1 MIKRVILGSGVA
13 FVLALVFFGRD
24 ALSYVRTS
32 IGCVKESVHN
42 SVPIEFQL
50 ERARRMIKDLE
61 PEVRKNMHLIAKEE
75 VEVEKLQKHVSDLD
89 ARLEKEEAELK
100 KLHADVKSGK
110 TSFEYGGR
118 KYSAEQVRA
127 DLASR
132 FERLKTG
139 QATLKSLREICS
151 ARTRGLDAA
160 RQKLEGM
167 LAARRQLK
175 VDVENLEARLQMV
188 AAAQATSNYSFDD
201 SQLGR
206 VKELVTDLRTRLDV
220 AEKLVGAEA
229 IYHDEIPVNQTTPA
243 NIVDQVSEYL
253 SKTAADGQ
261 AAANPSAEAVAKSK

>member
-1 MIKRVILGSGVA
+1 MIKRAILGSGLA

-32 IGCVKESVHN
+32 VGCVKESVHN
-42 SVPIEFQL
+42 SVPIEFQI

-75 VEVEKLQKHVSDLD
+75 VEVEKLQKHVADLD

-110 TSFEYGGR
+110 TAFEYGGR
-118 KYSAEQVRA
+118 KYTAEQVRA

-132 FERLKTG
+132 FDRLKTG

-151 ARTRGLDAA
+151 ARTRGLDAS

-188 AAAQATSNYSFDD
+188 AAAKTTSNYQFDD
-201 SQLGR
+201 SRLGR
-206 VKELVTDLRTRLDV
+206 VKELVSNLRNRLEV
-220 AEKLVGAEA
+220 AEKLVNAEVNFQ
-229 IYHDEIPVNQTTPA
+229 DEIPLEKSTPE
-243 NIVDQVSEYL
+243 NIVEQVTEYFGP
-253 SKTAADGQ
+253 KTPHPA
-261 AAANPSAEAVAKSK
+261 AVAKQ